1 MKLQFLTPALHG
13 VLDYVAAAALIAL
26 PFLLGFEGIELWLSV
41 AGGAGLIAYSLLTD
55 YAFGAVKLVS
65 FDAHLLLDLAAGV
78 VFIAAPFLLGFTAL
92 ASIYYPVMTAGVI
105 AVVAFSARADQSH
118 RQNTPT

>member
-26 PFLLGFEGIELWLSV
+26 PFLLGFQGIELWLSV

-65 FDAHLLLDLAAGV
+65 FDAHLLTCPPLV
-78 VFIAAPFLLGFTAL
+78 PR
-92 ASIYYPVMTAGVI
+92 S
-105 AVVAFSARADQSH
+105 
-118 RQNTPT
+118 

>member
-13 VLDYVAAAALIAL
+13 VLDYVAAAALIVL
-26 PFLLGFEGIELWLSV
+26 PFLLGFQGIELWLSV

-78 VFIAAPFLLGFTAL
+78 AFIAAPFLLGFTAL
-92 ASIYYPVMTAGVI
+92 ASIYYPVMAVGVI
-105 AVVAFSARADQSH
+105 AVVAFSARADRSNRQS
-118 RQNTPT
+118 TSA